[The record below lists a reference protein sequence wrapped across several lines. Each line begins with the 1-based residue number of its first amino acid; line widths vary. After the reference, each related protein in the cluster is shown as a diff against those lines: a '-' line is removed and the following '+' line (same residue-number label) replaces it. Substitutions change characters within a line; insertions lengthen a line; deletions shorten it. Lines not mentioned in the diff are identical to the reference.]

1 MQRRTF
7 LAATGLAATAG
18 AVAAPLAAPRVAR
31 AQGARVLKFIPQS
44 DVAVLDPIWTTA
56 YVTRNHG
63 YMIFDTLFGTDGALN
78 PSPQMAAGMTA
89 EDDGKLVRITLRDGL
104 RFHDGAPVLAR
115 DCVASIQR
123 WAKRDVFGQT
133 LMLVTDE
140 LSAADDRTIQFRLK
154 KRFPLLPVALGKSAS
169 NFPAMMPERLARTDP
184 FTQVPE
190 MIGSGPYRFNA
201 KERVVGSLLVYER
214 FADYVPRPDGTP
226 NWTAGP
232 KVAHFDRVEWH
243 VIPDAGTAM
252 AALQT
257 GEVDWWENP
266 TNDLLPVLRRSS
278 GIRTEVQDPTG
289 LMGCMRLNHL
299 TAPFNNPGI
308 RRALLK
314 AIDQKD
320 FCEASSGDD
329 PAMWHVPTGLF
340 CPQSPMAS
348 DAGLE
353 VFAGPRDYAAV
364 KREIIAA
371 GYKGEK
377 TVILAPTDFPLL
389 KAMADVCA
397 DVLQKAGLNVDY
409 QAMDWGTVVQR
420 RAKKDPIERGGWSV
434 FNTFWAGLDQ
444 FNPVGHAFLRAIGDA
459 PGSQPG
465 WPSSARI
472 EELRQEWLDAPD
484 EAAQKKLAREL
495 QLQALVDVPYV
506 PLGQVL
512 QATAYR
518 SSLTGVLN
526 GFVMFWNVREA

>member
-7 LAATGLAATAG
+7 LSAAAAT
-18 AVAAPLAAPRVAR
+18 LAAPRIAG
-31 AQGARVLKFIPQS
+31 AQSSRLLKFIPQA
-44 DVAVLDPIWTTA
+44 DVTVLDPIWTTA

-63 YMIFDTLFGTDGALN
+63 YMIFDTLFGTDGAFKA
-78 PSPQMAAGMTA
+78 SPQMAAGLVT
-89 EDDGKLVRITLRDGL
+89 DNDGKLVRIALRDGL
-104 RFHDGAPVLAR
+104 KFHDGSPVLAR

-123 WAKRDVFGQT
+123 WAKRDTFGQT
-133 LMLVTDE
+133 LMAVTEE
-140 LSAADDRTIQFRLK
+140 LTAADDRTIQFRLK
-154 KRFPLLPVALGKSAS
+154 RPFALLPVALGKSPT
-169 NFPAMMPERLARTDP
+169 NFPAMMPERLAKTDA
-184 FTQVPE
+184 FTQVTE
-190 MIGSGPYRFNA
+190 MVGSGPYRFNA
-201 KERVVGSLLVYER
+201 KERVVGSLVVYDR
-214 FADYVPRPDGTP
+214 FADYVPCREGTP
-226 NWTAGP
+226 SWTAGP

-243 VIPDAGTAM
+243 VIPDAGTAL

-257 GEVDWWENP
+257 GEMDWWENP
-266 TNDLLPVLRRSS
+266 TNDLLPALRQAA
-278 GIRTEVQDPTG
+278 GVKVEVQDPTG

-299 TAPFNNPGI
+299 TAPFNNPAI

-340 CPQSPMAS
+340 CPQSPFAT

-353 VFAGPRDYAAV
+353 VFTGKRDYDAV
-364 KREIIAA
+364 RKEILAA
-371 GYKGEK
+371 GYKNEK

-397 DVLQKAGLNVDY
+397 DVFQKVGLNVDY

-420 RAKKDPIERGGWSV
+420 RNKKDPADRGGWSV

-444 FNPVGHAFLRAIGDA
+444 FNPVGHVFLRGMGDA
-459 PGSQPG
+459 AGASPG
-465 WPSSARI
+465 WPSSPRI
-472 EELRQEWLDAPD
+472 EELRQQWLDAAD
-484 EAAQKKLAREL
+484 VAQQKSLARDL

-506 PLGQVL
+506 PVGQVL

-518 SSLTGVLN
+518 SNLTGVLN
-526 GFVMFWNVREA
+526 GFALFWNVRKA

>member
-7 LAATGLAATAG
+7 LAASAA
-18 AVAAPLAAPRVAR
+18 VLAAPNLSR
-31 AQGARVLKFIPQS
+31 AQNARVLKFIPQA

-63 YMIFDTLFGTDGALN
+63 YLIFDTLFGTDGALKD
-78 PSPQMAAGMTA
+78 SPQMAAGLTI
-89 EDDGKLVRITLRDGL
+89 DNDGKLVRITLRDGL
-104 RFHDGAPVLAR
+104 KFHDGAPVLAR

-123 WAKRDVFGQT
+123 WAKRDTFGQT
-133 LMLVTDE
+133 LMLATDE
-140 LSAADDRTIQFRLK
+140 LTSADDRTIQFRLK
-154 KRFPLLPVALGKSAS
+154 KPFPLLPVALGKSAS
-169 NFPAMMPERLARTDP
+169 NFPAIMPERLAKTDA

-190 MIGSGPYRFNA
+190 MVGSGPYRFNA
-201 KERVVGSLLVYER
+201 KERVPGSLLVYER
-214 FADYVPRPDGTP
+214 FAGYVPRADGTP

-243 VIPDAGTAM
+243 VIPDGGTAM

-266 TNDLLPVLRRSS
+266 SNDLLPALRRSA
-278 GIRTEVQDPTG
+278 GIRTEIQDPTG

-299 TAPFNNPGI
+299 TAPFNNPAI

-329 PAMWHVPTGLF
+329 PSMWHVPTGLF
-340 CPQSPMAS
+340 CPQSPMAT
-348 DAGLE
+348 DAGLD
-353 VFAGPRDYAAV
+353 VFTSSRSYDAV
-364 KREIIAA
+364 KQEIIAA

-377 TVILAPTDFPLL
+377 AVILAPTDFPLL

-397 DVLQKAGLNVDY
+397 DVFQKVGLNVDY
-409 QAMDWGTVVQR
+409 QAMDWGSVVQR
-420 RAKKDPIERGGWSV
+420 RTRKDPTDKGGWSV

-444 FNPVGHAFLRAIGDA
+444 FNPVGHTFLRGIGDA
-459 PGSQPG
+459 PGAAPG
-465 WPSSARI
+465 WPSSKRL
-472 EELRQEWLDAPD
+472 EELRQQWLDTPD
-484 EAAQKKLAREL
+484 EVAQKGLAGEL
-495 QLQALVDVPYV
+495 QLQALIDVPYV

-518 SSLTGVLN
+518 GSLSGVLI
-526 GFVMFWNVREA
+526 GFVMFWNVRTA